1 MWSLAED
8 CALAPLSL
16 TQMDGEPGESRAEW
30 SEQADMLKEM
40 GLNGE
45 EEEACEEL
53 ITALMLHFIIVF
65 LTNAVPGRHS
75 AIAIV
80 ALSCP
85 ARIKALK
92 RQFSKLGPFSPDYK

>member
-8 CALAPLSL
+8 CALAPLLL

-30 SEQADMLKEM
+30 LEQADMLKEM

-45 EEEACEEL
+45 EEGACEEL
-53 ITALMLHFIIVF
+53 ITVLMLHFIIVF
-65 LTNAVPGRHS
+65 LTIVAPGLPS
-75 AIAIV
+75 AITV

-85 ARIKALK
+85 AQTAALK
-92 RQFSKLGPFSPDYK
+92 R